1 MKIKV
6 IDMHII
12 NKIIFF
18 LYLIFT
24 PYMLIAQ
31 ANVYINPSKIL
42 LNGQSTITL
51 DVMISNVIDLHA
63 YSIRVSFNNSIIHL
77 INVVQGPFLSSGG
90 STLFLTSPTPVV
102 DNVLVDA
109 AILGTNTVNGSG
121 NLFSLNFSVISAG
134 NCPINIILVQL
145 RDHDNANIPVSWT
158 SGEVEV
164 PISVN
169 IKSFLQGP
177 FNGSDMSTTL
187 NLSGY
192 IPLIQP
198 YSVQPWNYSGT
209 ELVGTGFFSAHP
221 NIVDWILVEL
231 RTGISASTIIG
242 RKAGFLTRTGNV
254 VGMDG
259 VSSLFLTKPKG
270 NYFIVIYHRNHIP
283 IMSSISTSLD
293 YFSQLYN
300 FTTEISRAYG
310 VNSMV
315 QLSVGVFGM
324 FAADANG
331 NGQVQNNDRENFWVP
346 QNGQSGYKAA
356 DFNMNGQVQNNDN
369 ESFWVPNNGK
379 GTQVPN

>member
-1 MKIKV
+1 MFKIY
-6 IDMHII
+6 
-12 NKIIFF
+12 KILFS
-18 LYLIFT
+18 LYLMLT
-24 PYMLIAQ
+24 PFMLGAQ
-31 ANVYINPSKIL
+31 TVVYVAPSTIVL
-42 LNGQSTITL
+42 SGQSTFSIDL
-51 DVMISNVIDLHA
+51 MISNVIDLHA
-63 YSIRVSFNNSIIHL
+63 YSIKISFNNSIIRL
-77 INVVQGPFLSSGG
+77 TNVLQGSFLSSGG

-121 NLFSLNFSVISAG
+121 NLFSLNFTVISAG
-134 NCPINIILVQL
+134 NSPIDVTLVKL
-145 RDHDNANIPVSWT
+145 RDHNNSNIPVSWT

-164 PISVN
+164 PISIN

-177 FNGSDMSTTL
+177 FNGSDMNTTL

-192 IPLIQP
+192 IPLVQP

-209 ELVGTGFFSAHP
+209 ESVGTGFFSTHP

-231 RTGISASTIIG
+231 RTGISSSTIVG
-242 RKAGFLTRTGNV
+242 RRAGFLTRTGNV

-259 VSSLFLTKPKG
+259 VSSLFLSKPKG
-270 NYFIVIYHRNHIP
+270 DYYLIIYHRNHIP

-310 VNSMV
+310 VNSMI

-331 NGQVQNNDRENFWVP
+331 NGQVQNNDSENFWVP
-346 QNGQSGYKAA
+346 QNGQSGYKEA
-356 DFNMNGQVQNNDN
+356 DFNLNGQVQNNDN
-369 ESFWVPNNGK
+369 ETYWTPNNGR

>member
-1 MKIKV
+1 MKKLLLLSIL
-6 IDMHII
+6 
-12 NKIIFF
+12 FF
-18 LYLIFT
+18 HFNLV
-24 PYMLIAQ
+24 AQ
-31 ANVYINPSKIL
+31 TDVYITPQSIVL
-42 LNGQSTITL
+42 TGQNTIKL
-51 DVMISNVIDLHA
+51 DVMIANVNNLHG
-63 YSIRVSFNNSIIHL
+63 YSVAISFNNS
-77 INVVQGPFLSSGG
+77 VVKLNSVVEGTFLSSVA
-90 STLFLTSPTPVV
+90 STVFFTNPATIIN
-102 DNVLVDA
+102 NVLVDA
-109 AILGTNTVNGSG
+109 AILGPNNASGSG
-121 NLFSLNFSVISAG
+121 KLFSLNFQALSAG
-134 NCPINIILVQL
+134 TSNINITLVQL
-145 RDHDNANIPVSWT
+145 FENNGSSIPVDWT
-158 SGEVEV
+158 SSQIVV
-164 PISVN
+164 PLSINV
-169 IKSFLQGP
+169 KSFLQGP

-209 ELVGTGFFSAHP
+209 ESVSTSFFNTHQ
-221 NIVDWILVEL
+221 NIVDWILIEL
-231 RTGISASTIIG
+231 RTGTGASTIVE

-346 QNGQSGYKAA
+346 QNGQSGYKES
-356 DFNMNGQVQNNDN
+356 DFNLNGQVQNNDN